1 MLHFSKLK
9 IFSIIIIILIG
20 FIFFIPNFVDYKYFN
35 KYTNKFNLGLD
46 LQGGSYLL
54 LEINSKPL
62 VQQKIQNK
70 ILEIKKE
77 LRKNKISYSSFN
89 LDNKIVS
96 FNVKRNSDKIFSI
109 LNKNKINYLPDG
121 SKEFIIEKKNTKI
134 VIKFSDNF
142 VNNIKKNALEQSL
155 EIVRNRIDEI
165 GTKEP
170 TIIAQGKDRILVELP
185 GLKDPSGI
193 KSLLGKT
200 AKLTF
205 RFLVNNEKD
214 EFGYE
219 LLNDKTNYEKKYRVE
234 KKIIISGENL
244 IDAQPGF
251 DQTTN
256 SSVVNF
262 KLDTFGAK
270 KFAFITKKNI
280 GRFLA
285 IIIDDEVVSAPVIRD
300 AITTGN
306 GQISGNFTVKE
317 ANDLAIL
324 LRSGALP
331 APINIIEERTVGP
344 DLGKESIVKGFLSL
358 MLGFVL
364 VIIYMVINYKILG
377 IFANF
382 SLCIN
387 LILLIAVLSIFEAT
401 LTLPGIA
408 GIILT
413 VGMAVDSNVLI
424 YERIREEKKIEK
436 NNMIVFDSAY
446 KRALTTILD
455 ANITT
460 FIAAIV
466 LYSIGSGPIKGFS
479 ITLAIGII
487 TSFFTTFI
495 FGRLLVALYLK
506 KNKER
511 DKIFL

>member
-1 MLHFSKLK
+1 MLYFSKLK
-9 IFSIIIIILIG
+9 IFSIFIVILIG
-20 FIFFIPNFVDYKYFN
+20 FIFFIPNFVNHEYFN
-35 KYTNKFNLGLD
+35 KNIKKFNLGLD

-54 LEINSKPL
+54 LEIDSKPL

-77 LRKNKISYSSFN
+77 LKKNKISYSSFN
-89 LDNKIVS
+89 LNNKIVS
-96 FNVKRNSDKIFSI
+96 FDIKSNSDKILLV

-121 SKEFIIEKKNTKI
+121 SKEFNIEQNNGKIILN
-134 VIKFSDNF
+134 FSNNF
-142 VNNIKKNALEQSL
+142 ISNIKKNALEQSL

-185 GLKDPSGI
+185 GLRDPSGI

-205 RFLVNNEKD
+205 RFLVNNEKA
-214 EFGYE
+214 EFGFE
-219 LLNDKTNYEKKYRVE
+219 LLNDKSNNEKKYKVE
-234 KKIIISGENL
+234 KKIIVSGENL

-324 LRSGALP
+324 LRAGSLP
-331 APINIIEERTVGP
+331 APIRVLEERTVGP
-344 DLGKESIVKGFLSL
+344 SLGIDSIEAGKKALL
-358 MLGFVL
+358 IGFVL
-364 VIIYMVINYKILG
+364 VIVFMILRYKAFGLVADFAIIFNVIFQLNII
-377 IFANF
+377 IF
-382 SLCIN
+382 I
-387 LILLIAVLSIFEAT
+387 
-401 LTLPGIA
+401 
-408 GIILT
+408 
-413 VGMAVDSNVLI
+413 
-424 YERIREEKKIEK
+424 
-436 NNMIVFDSAY
+436 
-446 KRALTTILD
+446 
-455 ANITT
+455 
-460 FIAAIV
+460 
-466 LYSIGSGPIKGFS
+466 S
-479 ITLAIGII
+479 IT
-487 TSFFTTFI
+487 F
-495 FGRLLVALYLK
+495 
-506 KNKER
+506 
-511 DKIFL
+511 

>member
-460 FIAAIV
+460 FIAAVV

>member
-358 MLGFVL
+358 MLGFIL

-460 FIAAIV
+460 FIAAVV

>member
-1 MLHFSKLK
+1 MLYFSKLK
-9 IFSIIIIILIG
+9 IFSIFIVILIG
-20 FIFFIPNFVDYKYFN
+20 FIFFIPNFVNHEYFN
-35 KYTNKFNLGLD
+35 KNIKKFNLGLD

-54 LEINSKPL
+54 LEIDSKPL

-89 LDNKIVS
+89 LNNKIVS
-96 FNVKRNSDKIFSI
+96 FDIKSNSDKILLV

-121 SKEFIIEKKNTKI
+121 SKEFNIEQNNGKIIL
-134 VIKFSDNF
+134 KFSNNF
-142 VNNIKKNALEQSL
+142 ISNIKKNALEQSL

-185 GLKDPSGI
+185 GLRDPSGI

-205 RFLVNNEKD
+205 RFLVNNEKA
-214 EFGYE
+214 EFGFE
-219 LLNDKTNYEKKYRVE
+219 LLNDKSNNEKKYKVE
-234 KKIIISGENL
+234 KKIIVSGENL

-344 DLGKESIVKGFLSL
+344 DLGKESIVKGFFSL
-358 MLGFVL
+358 MLGFIL
-364 VIIYMVINYKILG
+364 VIIYMIINYKILG
-377 IFANF
+377 ILANF

-424 YERIREEKKIEK
+424 YERIREEKKIEE

-446 KRALTTILD
+446 RRALTTILD

-487 TSFFTTFI
+487 TSFFTTFV
-495 FGRLLVALYLK
+495 FGRFLVVLYLK

-511 DKIFL
+511 KKIF

>member
-9 IFSIIIIILIG
+9 ISSIIIIILIG

-219 LLNDKTNYEKKYRVE
+219 LLNDKSNNEKKYRVE

-358 MLGFVL
+358 MLGFIL

-460 FIAAIV
+460 FIAAVV

>member
-54 LEINSKPL
+54 LEIDSKPL
-62 VQQKIQNK
+62 IQQKIQNK

-358 MLGFVL
+358 MLGFIL

-460 FIAAIV
+460 FIAAVV

>member
-331 APINIIEERTVGP
+331 APINIVEERTVGP

>member
-1 MLHFSKLK
+1 M
-9 IFSIIIIILIG
+9 
-20 FIFFIPNFVDYKYFN
+20 
-35 KYTNKFNLGLD
+35 
-46 LQGGSYLL
+46 
-54 LEINSKPL
+54 
-62 VQQKIQNK
+62 
-70 ILEIKKE
+70 
-77 LRKNKISYSSFN
+77 
-89 LDNKIVS
+89 
-96 FNVKRNSDKIFSI
+96 
-109 LNKNKINYLPDG
+109 
-121 SKEFIIEKKNTKI
+121 
-134 VIKFSDNF
+134 
-142 VNNIKKNALEQSL
+142 
-155 EIVRNRIDEI
+155 
-165 GTKEP
+165 
-170 TIIAQGKDRILVELP
+170 
-185 GLKDPSGI
+185 
-193 KSLLGKT
+193 
-200 AKLTF
+200 
-205 RFLVNNEKD
+205 
-214 EFGYE
+214 
-219 LLNDKTNYEKKYRVE
+219 
-234 KKIIISGENL
+234 
-244 IDAQPGF
+244 
-251 DQTTN
+251 
-256 SSVVNF
+256 
-262 KLDTFGAK
+262 
-270 KFAFITKKNI
+270 
-280 GRFLA
+280 
-285 IIIDDEVVSAPVIRD
+285 SAPVIRD

-358 MLGFVL
+358 MLGFIL

-460 FIAAIV
+460 FIAAVV

>member
-142 VNNIKKNALEQSL
+142 INNIKKNALEQSL

-358 MLGFVL
+358 MLGFIL

-460 FIAAIV
+460 FIAAVV

>member
-77 LRKNKISYSSFN
+77 LRKNSYSSFN

-358 MLGFVL
+358 MLGFIL

-387 LILLIAVLSIFEAT
+387 LILLIAVSIFEAT

-460 FIAAIV
+460 FIAAVV

>member
-9 IFSIIIIILIG
+9 ISSIIIIILIG

-96 FNVKRNSDKIFSI
+96 FNVKRDSDKIFSI

-358 MLGFVL
+358 MLGFIL

-387 LILLIAVLSIFEAT
+387 LILLIAVLTIFEAT
-401 LTLPGIA
+401 LITGIA

-424 YERIREEKKIEK
+424 YERIREEKIEK
-436 NNMIVFDSAY
+436 
-446 KRALTTILD
+446 
-455 ANITT
+455 
-460 FIAAIV
+460 
-466 LYSIGSGPIKGFS
+466 
-479 ITLAIGII
+479 
-487 TSFFTTFI
+487 
-495 FGRLLVALYLK
+495 
-506 KNKER
+506 
-511 DKIFL
+511 

>member
-358 MLGFVL
+358 MLGFIL

-377 IFANF
+377 IFANI

-460 FIAAIV
+460 FIAAVV

>member
-1 MLHFSKLK
+1 M
-9 IFSIIIIILIG
+9 
-20 FIFFIPNFVDYKYFN
+20 
-35 KYTNKFNLGLD
+35 
-46 LQGGSYLL
+46 
-54 LEINSKPL
+54 
-62 VQQKIQNK
+62 
-70 ILEIKKE
+70 
-77 LRKNKISYSSFN
+77 
-89 LDNKIVS
+89 
-96 FNVKRNSDKIFSI
+96 
-109 LNKNKINYLPDG
+109 
-121 SKEFIIEKKNTKI
+121 
-134 VIKFSDNF
+134 
-142 VNNIKKNALEQSL
+142 
-155 EIVRNRIDEI
+155 
-165 GTKEP
+165 
-170 TIIAQGKDRILVELP
+170 
-185 GLKDPSGI
+185 
-193 KSLLGKT
+193 LGKT

-358 MLGFVL
+358 MLGFIL

-460 FIAAIV
+460 FIAAVV

>member
-96 FNVKRNSDKIFSI
+96 FNVKKNSDKILSI

-358 MLGFVL
+358 MLGFIL

-460 FIAAIV
+460 FIAAVV

>member
-9 IFSIIIIILIG
+9 ISSIIIIILIG

-358 MLGFVL
+358 MLGFIL

-460 FIAAIV
+460 FIAAVV

>member
-1 MLHFSKLK
+1 VLHFSKLK

-358 MLGFVL
+358 MLGFIL

-460 FIAAIV
+460 FIAAVV